1 MITTTK
7 TTPVEF
13 NGVRFEIDHKC
24 IVYKLD
30 ELTYFVSD
38 KEIKNLDDL
47 IADNIAK
54 ANEAETT
61 R

>member
-7 TTPVEF
+7 TTPAEF

-24 IVYKLD
+24 IVFKLD

-47 IADNIAK
+47 IADNIAN
-54 ANEAETT
+54 AIIE
-61 R
+61 

>member
-1 MITTTK
+1 MITVTK
-7 TTPVEF
+7 TTPIEF

-30 ELTYFVSD
+30 DMTYFVSD
-38 KEIKNLDDL
+38 AAIKNLDDL

-54 ANEAETT
+54 ANEAEII
-61 R
+61 

>member
-1 MITTTK
+1 MMTTTK
-7 TTPVEF
+7 TTPVKF

-30 ELTYFVSD
+30 DLTYFVSD
-38 KEIKNLDDL
+38 AAIKNLDDL

-54 ANEAETT
+54 ANEAEII
-61 R
+61 

>member
-30 ELTYFVSD
+30 DLTYFVSD
-38 KEIKNLDDL
+38 AEIKNLDDL
-47 IADNIAK
+47 IADNLAESV
-54 ANEAETT
+54 EA
-61 R
+61 

>member
-13 NGVRFEIDHKC
+13 NGVSFEIDHKC

-30 ELTYFVSD
+30 DLTYFVSD
-38 KEIKNLDDL
+38 AEIKNLDDL

-54 ANEAETT
+54 ANEAEII
-61 R
+61 

>member
-13 NGVRFEIDHKC
+13 NGVSFEIDHKC

-30 ELTYFVSD
+30 DLTYFVSD
-38 KEIKNLDDL
+38 AEIKNLDDL
-47 IADNIAK
+47 IADNLTKYELTA
-54 ANEAETT
+54 
-61 R
+61 

>member
-1 MITTTK
+1 MKTITK
-7 TTPVEF
+7 NTPDDF

-30 ELTYFVSD
+30 DLTYFVSGA
-38 KEIKNLDDL
+38 ELKNLDDL

-54 ANEAETT
+54 ANEAETI
-61 R
+61 

>member
-7 TTPVEF
+7 TTPAEF

-24 IVYKLD
+24 IVFKLD

-47 IADNIAK
+47 IADNITKYELTA
-54 ANEAETT
+54 
-61 R
+61 